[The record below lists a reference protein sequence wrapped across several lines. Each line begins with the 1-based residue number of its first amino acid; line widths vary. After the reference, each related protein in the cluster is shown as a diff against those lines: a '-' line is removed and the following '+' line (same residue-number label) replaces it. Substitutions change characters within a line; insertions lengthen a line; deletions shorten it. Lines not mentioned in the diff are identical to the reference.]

1 MIPSIFVRATG
12 MLLLTLLGTA
22 VHGVAR
28 ADMIAIEGTTFGAFN
43 GDAPA
48 VVASIGHSNGSGAS
62 TYLIYTAS
70 DFGGLSD
77 EDGSLLL
84 TLGSFGLTLPAG
96 NPAITFS
103 DNFSIELLFSAPA
116 GITGAS
122 ANPLLAHAS
131 VAGTVN
137 KNNGSV
143 VVDFADTP
151 IPVTFANLSS
161 SGLFNL
167 IVNDVVLN
175 IHSPANSISAPLT
188 ASIANAQVFSTSSAV
203 PEPASMTLF
212 GIAMVAIGLVGR
224 KKLLSGLRQ

>member
-1 MIPSIFVRATG
+1 MVPSIFVRATG

-48 VVASIGHSNGSGAS
+48 VVASVGHSNGSGAS
-62 TYLIYTAS
+62 TYLTYTAS
-70 DFGGLSD
+70 DFSGLSD

-116 GITGAS
+116 GITGA
-122 ANPLLAHAS
+122 NPLLAHAS

-137 KNNGSV
+137 KNNGTV
-143 VVDFADTP
+143 VVDFANTP
-151 IPVTFANLSS
+151 IPVTFANFSS

-175 IHSPANSISAPLT
+175 IHTPANSISAPLT
-188 ASIANAQVFSTSSAV
+188 ASIANAQVFSTSGAV
-203 PEPASMTLF
+203 PEPASMTLC
-212 GIAMVAIGLVGR
+212 GIAMVAISLVGR